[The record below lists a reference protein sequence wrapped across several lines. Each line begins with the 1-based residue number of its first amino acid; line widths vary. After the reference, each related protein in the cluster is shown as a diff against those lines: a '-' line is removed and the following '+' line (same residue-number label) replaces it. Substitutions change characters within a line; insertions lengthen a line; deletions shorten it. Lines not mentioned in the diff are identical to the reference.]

1 MRNYFYKLLLKY
13 LSLYI
18 FDTDKLVSIF
28 PTTDSLIKQFPKV
41 KVVMADNLGNN
52 KNNIRNES
60 LRLDEIR
67 TYDPDFILLNGT
79 LHYERD
85 ILNLLRQVGNQCN
98 RHTRLIVAYY
108 SALWK
113 PFMRVATFFGL
124 RNNLPE
130 ANWIAPDDVNNLLH
144 LSDFEIVRSESHVLV
159 PIYIPL
165 FSNLIN
171 RYIAPLP
178 FFRAFNLVNIIVAR
192 LVPVAADVDSEL
204 SVSVVVA
211 ARNEEGNIDDII
223 NRLPAMGPDDELILI
238 EGNST
243 DNTWEKIKEVYEK
256 NKNRINM
263 QIAQQDGRGKGDAV
277 RKGFAMAKRDILM
290 ILDADLTVPPED
302 LSKFYNAIVS
312 GKGEYINGSRLVYPM
327 EDKAMRFFN
336 IIGNKFF
343 AMAFSFVLGQ
353 RFKDT
358 LCGTKVLTR
367 QNYQRLAKNRK
378 YFGDFD
384 PFGDFDLIFGS
395 ARMCLKIVE
404 VPISYRERIYGNT
417 NISRWRHGVI
427 LLKMLFFA
435 ARKIKF
441 I

>member
-1 MRNYFYKLLLKY
+1 M
-13 LSLYI
+13 
-18 FDTDKLVSIF
+18 
-28 PTTDSLIKQFPKV
+28 P
-41 KVVMADNLGNN
+41 G
-52 KNNIRNES
+52 
-60 LRLDEIR
+60 
-67 TYDPDFILLNGT
+67 
-79 LHYERD
+79 
-85 ILNLLRQVGNQCN
+85 
-98 RHTRLIVAYY
+98 
-108 SALWK
+108 
-113 PFMRVATFFGL
+113 
-124 RNNLPE
+124 
-130 ANWIAPDDVNNLLH
+130 
-144 LSDFEIVRSESHVLV
+144 
-159 PIYIPL
+159 
-165 FSNLIN
+165 
-171 RYIAPLP
+171 
-178 FFRAFNLVNIIVAR
+178 
-192 LVPVAADVDSEL
+192 VDSEPN
-204 SVSVVVA
+204 VSVVVA

-223 NRLPAMGPDDELILI
+223 NRLPEMGPDDELILI

-243 DNTWEKIKEVYEK
+243 DNTWGKIKEVYEK
-256 NKNRINM
+256 NKNRINL

-290 ILDADLTVPPED
+290 ILDADLTVPPEE
-302 LSKFYNAIVS
+302 LSRFYNAIIS
-312 GKGEYINGSRLVYPM
+312 GKGEFINGSRLVYPM

-367 QNYQRLAKNRK
+367 QNYQKLAKNRK

-404 VPISYRERIYGNT
+404 VPISYRQRFYGNT
-417 NISRWRHGVI
+417 NVSRWRHGVI